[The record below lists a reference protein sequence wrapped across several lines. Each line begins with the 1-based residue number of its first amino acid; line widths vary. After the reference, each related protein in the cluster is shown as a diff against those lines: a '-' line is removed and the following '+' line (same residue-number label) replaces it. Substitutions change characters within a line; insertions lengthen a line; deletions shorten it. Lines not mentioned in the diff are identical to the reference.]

1 MPIYMKFE
9 GIVGSAKGRHAGWIE
24 VESCLLGRS
33 TANTIGGTGT
43 GSGASKDVSISKQQD
58 TVSPSLFRE
67 SANGKPRNV
76 TIDFVNGDDVVYLT
90 VELEGALISSLQ
102 QSGSGSS
109 RPMEWLTL
117 NSTRIS
123 IFQKPGAADLEP

>member
-24 VESCLLGRS
+24 VESCQLGHS
-33 TANTIGGTGT
+33 AANTIGGT
-43 GSGASKDVSISKQQD
+43 GSGASKDVGISKQQD

-67 SANGKPRNV
+67 AANGKPRNV

-117 NSTRIS
+117 NSTKITIS
-123 IFQKPGAADLEP
+123 QKPGAADLEP